1 MGYLDKIKLAN
12 YTRSEDWLNS
22 ISHMVGGGL
31 SVIALILCLV
41 RAIVVRRWD
50 YALLGLVYGLTMIAM
65 YSCSSVYHALRPNR
79 GKKAMRMVDHAMIY
93 PMIAGTISPVAVLVI
108 VPVHPALGWA
118 VFGVAWAVV
127 AAAVPITLTLFNK
140 TKVTQMI
147 LYLALG
153 WMIIVAL
160 RVLLQTFDRT
170 GTLLLVAG
178 GVAYT
183 LNHLRHRL
191 EAPLFP
197 QRFPF
202 LCAGRVDTPFLR
214 AISFRV
220 CQIKPKSPL
229 FLSENRGLCFF
240 RQNVL
245 YCPRCRKPD
254 EQELFYAKENL
265 VAKRSLACCGAFAG
279 TYHCAFRLRRG
290 KRRAN
295 V

>member
-79 GKKAMRMVDHAMIY
+79 GKQAMRMVDHAMIY

-183 LNHLRHRL
+183 LGAIIYGIGSKHRYFHSVFHFFVL
-191 EAPLFP
+191 AGSILHFFALYLFV
-197 QRFPF
+197 F
-202 LCAGRVDTPFLR
+202 V
-214 AISFRV
+214 
-220 CQIKPKSPL
+220 K
-229 FLSENRGLCFF
+229 
-240 RQNVL
+240 
-245 YCPRCRKPD
+245 
-254 EQELFYAKENL
+254 
-265 VAKRSLACCGAFAG
+265 
-279 TYHCAFRLRRG
+279 
-290 KRRAN
+290 
-295 V
+295 

>member
-183 LNHLRHRL
+183 FGAIIYGIGSKHRYFHSVFHFFVL
-191 EAPLFP
+191 AGSILHFFALYLFV
-197 QRFPF
+197 F
-202 LCAGRVDTPFLR
+202 V
-214 AISFRV
+214 
-220 CQIKPKSPL
+220 K
-229 FLSENRGLCFF
+229 
-240 RQNVL
+240 
-245 YCPRCRKPD
+245 
-254 EQELFYAKENL
+254 
-265 VAKRSLACCGAFAG
+265 
-279 TYHCAFRLRRG
+279 
-290 KRRAN
+290 
-295 V
+295 

>member
-31 SVIALILCLV
+31 SISALILCLV

-93 PMIAGTISPVAVLVI
+93 PMIAGTISPIAVLVI
-108 VPVHPALGWA
+108 VPVRPALGWA

-183 LNHLRHRL
+183 LGAIIYGIGSKHRYFHSVFHFFVL
-191 EAPLFP
+191 
-197 QRFPF
+197 
-202 LCAGRVDTPFLR
+202 AGSILH
-214 AISFRV
+214 
-220 CQIKPKSPL
+220 
-229 FLSENRGLCFF
+229 FF
-240 RQNVL
+240 AL
-245 YCPRCRKPD
+245 YLYVFVK
-254 EQELFYAKENL
+254 
-265 VAKRSLACCGAFAG
+265 
-279 TYHCAFRLRRG
+279 
-290 KRRAN
+290 
-295 V
+295 

>member
-108 VPVHPALGWA
+108 APVHPALGWA

-183 LNHLRHRL
+183 LGAIIYGIGSKHRYFHSVFHFFVL
-191 EAPLFP
+191 AGSILHFFALYLFV
-197 QRFPF
+197 F
-202 LCAGRVDTPFLR
+202 V
-214 AISFRV
+214 
-220 CQIKPKSPL
+220 K
-229 FLSENRGLCFF
+229 
-240 RQNVL
+240 
-245 YCPRCRKPD
+245 
-254 EQELFYAKENL
+254 
-265 VAKRSLACCGAFAG
+265 
-279 TYHCAFRLRRG
+279 
-290 KRRAN
+290 
-295 V
+295 

>member
-41 RAIVVRRWD
+41 GAIVVRRWD

-183 LNHLRHRL
+183 LGAIIYGIGSKHRYFHSVFHFFVL
-191 EAPLFP
+191 AGSILHFFALYLFV
-197 QRFPF
+197 F
-202 LCAGRVDTPFLR
+202 V
-214 AISFRV
+214 
-220 CQIKPKSPL
+220 K
-229 FLSENRGLCFF
+229 
-240 RQNVL
+240 
-245 YCPRCRKPD
+245 
-254 EQELFYAKENL
+254 
-265 VAKRSLACCGAFAG
+265 
-279 TYHCAFRLRRG
+279 
-290 KRRAN
+290 
-295 V
+295 

>member
-31 SVIALILCLV
+31 SIIALVLCLV

-93 PMIAGTISPVAVLVI
+93 PMIAGTISPIAVLVI
-108 VPVHPALGWA
+108 VPVRPALGWT

-183 LNHLRHRL
+183 LGAIIYGIGSKHRYFHSVFHFFVL
-191 EAPLFP
+191 
-197 QRFPF
+197 
-202 LCAGRVDTPFLR
+202 AGSILH
-214 AISFRV
+214 
-220 CQIKPKSPL
+220 
-229 FLSENRGLCFF
+229 FF
-240 RQNVL
+240 AL
-245 YCPRCRKPD
+245 YLYVFVK
-254 EQELFYAKENL
+254 
-265 VAKRSLACCGAFAG
+265 
-279 TYHCAFRLRRG
+279 
-290 KRRAN
+290 
-295 V
+295 

>member
-93 PMIAGTISPVAVLVI
+93 PMIAGTISPIAVLVV
-108 VPVHPALGWA
+108 VPVRPALGWA

-183 LNHLRHRL
+183 LGAIIYGIGSKHRYFHSVFHFFVL
-191 EAPLFP
+191 
-197 QRFPF
+197 
-202 LCAGRVDTPFLR
+202 AGSILH
-214 AISFRV
+214 
-220 CQIKPKSPL
+220 
-229 FLSENRGLCFF
+229 FF
-240 RQNVL
+240 AL
-245 YCPRCRKPD
+245 YLYVFVK
-254 EQELFYAKENL
+254 
-265 VAKRSLACCGAFAG
+265 
-279 TYHCAFRLRRG
+279 
-290 KRRAN
+290 
-295 V
+295 

>member
-31 SVIALILCLV
+31 SIIALILCLV

-93 PMIAGTISPVAVLVI
+93 PMIAGTISPIAVLVV
-108 VPVHPALGWA
+108 VPVRPALGWA

-183 LNHLRHRL
+183 LGAIIYGIGSKHRYFHSVFHFFVL
-191 EAPLFP
+191 AGSILHFFALYLFV
-197 QRFPF
+197 F
-202 LCAGRVDTPFLR
+202 V
-214 AISFRV
+214 
-220 CQIKPKSPL
+220 K
-229 FLSENRGLCFF
+229 
-240 RQNVL
+240 
-245 YCPRCRKPD
+245 
-254 EQELFYAKENL
+254 
-265 VAKRSLACCGAFAG
+265 
-279 TYHCAFRLRRG
+279 
-290 KRRAN
+290 
-295 V
+295 

>member
-31 SVIALILCLV
+31 SIIALILCLV

-108 VPVHPALGWA
+108 VPVRPALGWA

-170 GTLLLVAG
+170 GTLLLIAG

-183 LNHLRHRL
+183 LGAIIYGIGSKHRYFHSVFHFFVL
-191 EAPLFP
+191 
-197 QRFPF
+197 
-202 LCAGRVDTPFLR
+202 AGSILH
-214 AISFRV
+214 
-220 CQIKPKSPL
+220 
-229 FLSENRGLCFF
+229 FF
-240 RQNVL
+240 AL
-245 YCPRCRKPD
+245 YLYVFVK
-254 EQELFYAKENL
+254 
-265 VAKRSLACCGAFAG
+265 
-279 TYHCAFRLRRG
+279 
-290 KRRAN
+290 
-295 V
+295 

>member
-31 SVIALILCLV
+31 SIIALVLCLV

-93 PMIAGTISPVAVLVI
+93 PMIAGTISPIAVLVV
-108 VPVHPALGWA
+108 VPVRPALGWA

-183 LNHLRHRL
+183 LGAIIYGIGSKHRYFHSVFHFFVL
-191 EAPLFP
+191 
-197 QRFPF
+197 
-202 LCAGRVDTPFLR
+202 AGSILH
-214 AISFRV
+214 
-220 CQIKPKSPL
+220 
-229 FLSENRGLCFF
+229 FF
-240 RQNVL
+240 AL
-245 YCPRCRKPD
+245 YLYVFVK
-254 EQELFYAKENL
+254 
-265 VAKRSLACCGAFAG
+265 
-279 TYHCAFRLRRG
+279 
-290 KRRAN
+290 
-295 V
+295 

>member
-160 RVLLQTFDRT
+160 RVLLQPFDRT

-183 LNHLRHRL
+183 LGAIIYGIGSKHRYFHSVFHFFVL
-191 EAPLFP
+191 AGSILHFFALYLFV
-197 QRFPF
+197 F
-202 LCAGRVDTPFLR
+202 V
-214 AISFRV
+214 
-220 CQIKPKSPL
+220 K
-229 FLSENRGLCFF
+229 
-240 RQNVL
+240 
-245 YCPRCRKPD
+245 
-254 EQELFYAKENL
+254 
-265 VAKRSLACCGAFAG
+265 
-279 TYHCAFRLRRG
+279 
-290 KRRAN
+290 
-295 V
+295 

>member
-170 GTLLLVAG
+170 VTLLLVAG

-183 LNHLRHRL
+183 LGAIIYGIGSKHRYFHSVFHFFVL
-191 EAPLFP
+191 AGSILHFFALYLFV
-197 QRFPF
+197 F
-202 LCAGRVDTPFLR
+202 V
-214 AISFRV
+214 
-220 CQIKPKSPL
+220 K
-229 FLSENRGLCFF
+229 
-240 RQNVL
+240 
-245 YCPRCRKPD
+245 
-254 EQELFYAKENL
+254 
-265 VAKRSLACCGAFAG
+265 
-279 TYHCAFRLRRG
+279 
-290 KRRAN
+290 
-295 V
+295 

>member
-31 SVIALILCLV
+31 SIIALVLCLV

-108 VPVHPALGWA
+108 VPVRPALGWA

-183 LNHLRHRL
+183 LGAIIYGIGSKHRYFHSVFHFFVL
-191 EAPLFP
+191 AGSILHFFALYLFV
-197 QRFPF
+197 F
-202 LCAGRVDTPFLR
+202 V
-214 AISFRV
+214 
-220 CQIKPKSPL
+220 K
-229 FLSENRGLCFF
+229 
-240 RQNVL
+240 
-245 YCPRCRKPD
+245 
-254 EQELFYAKENL
+254 
-265 VAKRSLACCGAFAG
+265 
-279 TYHCAFRLRRG
+279 
-290 KRRAN
+290 
-295 V
+295 

>member
-1 MGYLDKIKLAN
+1 
-12 YTRSEDWLNS
+12 
-22 ISHMVGGGL
+22 
-31 SVIALILCLV
+31 
-41 RAIVVRRWD
+41 
-50 YALLGLVYGLTMIAM
+50 
-65 YSCSSVYHALRPNR
+65 
-79 GKKAMRMVDHAMIY
+79 MRMVDHAMIY

-183 LNHLRHRL
+183 LGAIIYGVGSKHRYFHSVFHFFVL
-191 EAPLFP
+191 
-197 QRFPF
+197 
-202 LCAGRVDTPFLR
+202 AGSILHFFALYLYVF
-214 AISFRV
+214 
-220 CQIKPKSPL
+220 IK
-229 FLSENRGLCFF
+229 
-240 RQNVL
+240 
-245 YCPRCRKPD
+245 
-254 EQELFYAKENL
+254 
-265 VAKRSLACCGAFAG
+265 
-279 TYHCAFRLRRG
+279 
-290 KRRAN
+290 
-295 V
+295 

>member
-108 VPVHPALGWA
+108 VPVPPALGWA

-183 LNHLRHRL
+183 LGAIIYGIGSKHRYFHSVFHFFVL
-191 EAPLFP
+191 AGSILHFFALYLFV
-197 QRFPF
+197 F
-202 LCAGRVDTPFLR
+202 V
-214 AISFRV
+214 
-220 CQIKPKSPL
+220 K
-229 FLSENRGLCFF
+229 
-240 RQNVL
+240 
-245 YCPRCRKPD
+245 
-254 EQELFYAKENL
+254 
-265 VAKRSLACCGAFAG
+265 
-279 TYHCAFRLRRG
+279 
-290 KRRAN
+290 
-295 V
+295 

>member
-31 SVIALILCLV
+31 SIIALILCLV

-183 LNHLRHRL
+183 FGAIIYGIGSKHRYFHSVFHFFVL
-191 EAPLFP
+191 AGSILHFFALYLFV
-197 QRFPF
+197 F
-202 LCAGRVDTPFLR
+202 V
-214 AISFRV
+214 
-220 CQIKPKSPL
+220 K
-229 FLSENRGLCFF
+229 
-240 RQNVL
+240 
-245 YCPRCRKPD
+245 
-254 EQELFYAKENL
+254 
-265 VAKRSLACCGAFAG
+265 
-279 TYHCAFRLRRG
+279 
-290 KRRAN
+290 
-295 V
+295 

>member
-1 MGYLDKIKLAN
+1 MGYLDKIKLAD
-12 YTRSEDWLNS
+12 YTRAEDWLNS

-31 SVIALILCLV
+31 SVVALLLCLI

-50 YALLGLVYGLTMIAM
+50 YAILGLVYGLTMIAM

-93 PMIAGTISPVAVLVI
+93 PMIAGTISPIAVLVI
-108 VPVHPALGWA
+108 VPVRPVLGWV

-160 RVLLQTFDRT
+160 RVLLQSFDRT
-170 GTLLLVAG
+170 GTILLVAG

-183 LNHLRHRL
+183 LGAIIYGIGAKHRYFHSVFHFFVL
-191 EAPLFP
+191 AGSILHFFALYLFV
-197 QRFPF
+197 F
-202 LCAGRVDTPFLR
+202 V
-214 AISFRV
+214 
-220 CQIKPKSPL
+220 K
-229 FLSENRGLCFF
+229 
-240 RQNVL
+240 
-245 YCPRCRKPD
+245 
-254 EQELFYAKENL
+254 
-265 VAKRSLACCGAFAG
+265 
-279 TYHCAFRLRRG
+279 
-290 KRRAN
+290 
-295 V
+295 

>member
-93 PMIAGTISPVAVLVI
+93 PMIAGTMIAGTISPVAVLVI

-183 LNHLRHRL
+183 LGAIIYGIGSKHRYFHSVFHFFVL
-191 EAPLFP
+191 AGSILHFFALYLFV
-197 QRFPF
+197 F
-202 LCAGRVDTPFLR
+202 V
-214 AISFRV
+214 
-220 CQIKPKSPL
+220 K
-229 FLSENRGLCFF
+229 
-240 RQNVL
+240 
-245 YCPRCRKPD
+245 
-254 EQELFYAKENL
+254 
-265 VAKRSLACCGAFAG
+265 
-279 TYHCAFRLRRG
+279 
-290 KRRAN
+290 
-295 V
+295 

>member
-22 ISHMVGGGL
+22 IYHMVGGGL

-183 LNHLRHRL
+183 LGAIIYGIGSKHRYFHSVSHFFVL
-191 EAPLFP
+191 AGSILHFFALYLFV
-197 QRFPF
+197 F
-202 LCAGRVDTPFLR
+202 V
-214 AISFRV
+214 
-220 CQIKPKSPL
+220 K
-229 FLSENRGLCFF
+229 
-240 RQNVL
+240 
-245 YCPRCRKPD
+245 
-254 EQELFYAKENL
+254 
-265 VAKRSLACCGAFAG
+265 
-279 TYHCAFRLRRG
+279 
-290 KRRAN
+290 
-295 V
+295 